1 VLALPNDPYTMSDAA
16 AIYDLSAQLFVT
28 PRGLVVPE
36 A

>member
-1 VLALPNDPYTMSDAA
+1 LPNDPYTMGDVAA
-16 AIYDLSAQLFVT
+16 TYDLSAQLYVT

>member
-1 VLALPNDPYTMSDAA
+1 MALANDPYTMPEAGP
-16 AIYDLSAQLFVT
+16 YDLSAQLFVT